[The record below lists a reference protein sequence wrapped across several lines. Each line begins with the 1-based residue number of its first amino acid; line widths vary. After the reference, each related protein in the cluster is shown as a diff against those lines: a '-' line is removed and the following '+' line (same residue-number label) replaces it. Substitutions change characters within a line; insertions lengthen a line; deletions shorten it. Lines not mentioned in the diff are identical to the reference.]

1 MKYPL
6 DVDAIGI
13 KPENKEI
20 IIMMEPKRLKFIVIC
35 GSSLIY
41 VMALIFV
48 IYYTYSTPI
57 SSMEKSASYVQKQL
71 KHQTQ

>member
-1 MKYPL
+1 
-6 DVDAIGI
+6 
-13 KPENKEI
+13 
-20 IIMMEPKRLKFIVIC
+20 MMEPKRLKFIVIC

-48 IYYTYSTPI
+48 IYYTYSTQYHQWRNLLHTCKN
-57 SSMEKSASYVQKQL
+57 SQ

>member
-1 MKYPL
+1 
-6 DVDAIGI
+6 
-13 KPENKEI
+13 
-20 IIMMEPKRLKFIVIC
+20 MMEPKRLKFIVIC

-57 SSMEKSASYVQKQL
+57 SSMEKSASYVQKQPETPNTVRL
-71 KHQTQ
+71 SMQSSRPKCKR